1 MNCLSHKASFYFTAK
16 HKNITSW
23 RIKSVILFRADHIK
37 WQSMIGF
44 ETKKMEKSCF
54 SGDRFSVFFDLY
66 MEGYIKTTTNTQLP
80 KCSQFANGEQN
91 NVKCLISTI

>member
-23 RIKSVILFRADHIK
+23 RIKGMILFRADHIK

-44 ETKKMEKSCF
+44 ETKKWKKVAFEVI
-54 SGDRFSVFFDLY
+54 DVL
-66 MEGYIKTTTNTQLP
+66 
-80 KCSQFANGEQN
+80 SQRERSLR
-91 NVKCLISTI
+91 V